1 MAPLLLLSRQPF
13 KGLYLTYQLFTTVFF
28 RVPIW
33 ILTSIPKQRSKLN
46 SRSWRPRAHWTMS
59 KSVKLKMTRHMM
71 GITIK
76 TGPLGKIPN
85 HLAITQGTDVIGIW
99 IPPIPELIKD
109 ELEIWANISHVTSIQ
124 IPGYWQYKKKKSTLD
139 VNAAA
144 FPSIPGEKIVYSL
157 HGSGYVT
164 FSAHP
169 SDPTA
174 VIGRCLLHHVD
185 SVHRVFSCEYRLS
198 SGEGVEAQNS
208 FPTALIDALAGYV
221 YLVRSVQVDP
231 SDIIVEG
238 DSAGGNLALALT
250 KYLVDHQDSDLP
262 APPGALI
269 LLSTWA
275 DLSPQVASPNSSWLN
290 NADTDYIV
298 MESLTSSI
306 NSFLGPQGLD
316 AASTNPIISPGSQDP
331 AMKLK
336 IDFRGFPRTFI
347 AAGGAEVFY
356 DMICSLKE
364 KMISDLHE
372 GDGVN
377 PGDGK
382 VHWHCSPDASHDWV
396 AFSHDDEERLDTL
409 KAIAAWVAAM

>member
-1 MAPLLLLSRQPF
+1 MAPLLSRQPF
-13 KGLYLTYQLFTTVFF
+13 KGLYLTYQLFSTVFF

-33 ILTSIPKQRSKLN
+33 ILTSIPK
-46 SRSWRPRAHWTMS
+46 SWRPRAHWTMS
-59 KSVKLKMTRHMM
+59 KSVKLKVTRHMI

-76 TGPLGKIPN
+76 TGPLKKLPN
-85 HLAITQGTDVIGIW
+85 HLAITEGSDVIGIW

-109 ELEIWANISHVTSIQ
+109 ELEIWANISRVTSIR
-124 IPGYWQYKKKKSTLD
+124 IPGYWQYKKRPTVD
-139 VNAAA
+139 VVA
-144 FPSIPGEKIVYSL
+144 FPVPGEKIVYSL
-157 HGSGYVT
+157 HGGAYVT
-164 FSAHP
+164 FSAHR

-174 VIGRCLLHHVD
+174 VIGRSLLHHVD
-185 SVHRVFSCEYRLS
+185 SVHGVFSCEYRLS
-198 SGEGVEAQNS
+198 SGEGMEAQNS
-208 FPTALIDALAGYV
+208 FPAALIDALAGYV
-221 YLVRSVQVDP
+221 YLVNTVKVDP

-269 LLSTWA
+269 LLSAWA

-290 NADTDYIV
+290 NANTDYIT
-298 MESLTSSI
+298 MESLTNSV

-316 AASTNPIISPGSQDP
+316 AASTNPIISPGSRDP
-331 AMKLK
+331 AMK

-364 KMISDLHE
+364 KMISDLDE
-372 GDGVN
+372 GDGVH

-382 VHWHCSPDASHDWV
+382 VRWHCSPDASHDWV
-396 AFSHDDEERLDTL
+396 AFSHDDSERLDTL
-409 KAIAAWVAAM
+409 KAIAAWVAAT